1 MQRIPSI
8 ALALVTAAGAM
19 SFAGAAE
26 AKDRGGHH
34 WHGHGHH
41 WHGGGHHYG
50 WGGVG
55 VNLIDPGYDDSYY
68 SSYDDDDDFYD

>member
-8 ALALVTAAGAM
+8 ALALATALTAV

-34 WHGHGHH
+34 WHGGHHHGHH
-41 WHGGGHHYG
+41 GHHYG

-55 VNLIDPGYDDSYY
+55 VNLIDPGYDDNYYTSY
-68 SSYDDDDDFYD
+68 YDDDDLDD

>member
-1 MQRIPSI
+1 MQRIPTM
-8 ALALVTAAGAM
+8 ALALTTVVAAV

-26 AKDRGGHH
+26 ARDRGGHH
-34 WHGHGHH
+34 WHGGHHHGHH
-41 WHGGGHHYG
+41 LG

-68 SSYDDDDDFYD
+68 SSYYDDDDIED

>member
-19 SFAGAAE
+19 SIAGAAE

-34 WHGHGHH
+34 WHGDD
-41 WHGGGHHYG
+41 HYG

-68 SSYDDDDDFYD
+68 SSYDDDDDDFYD

>member
-19 SFAGAAE
+19 SIAGAAE

-34 WHGHGHH
+34 WHGD
-41 WHGGGHHYG
+41 HHYG

-55 VNLIDPGYDDSYY
+55 VNLIDPGHDDGYY